1 MLISKSSIYA
11 LRSAIYLARQDQ
23 NCYVTIKE
31 LSDELEISFH
41 FLTKVLQELTKR
53 EILKSYQGPHGGV
66 KLAKDAGEITFLD
79 IVQSIDGSHTIA
91 DCALGLPDC
100 GELTP
105 CPLHEQW
112 SGLKTSLKTMMEQLS
127 VAELAA
133 RHSKQATDSN
143 QTSYSS
149 GQIFLKSIIKTKY
162 T

>member
-23 NCYVTIKE
+23 NCYITIKE

-66 KLAKDAGEITFLD
+66 KLAKDAAEITFLD
-79 IVQSIDGSHTIA
+79 IVQSVDGSHTIA
-91 DCALGLPDC
+91 DCALGLPGC
-100 GELTP
+100 GELAH

-112 SGLKTSLKTMMEQLS
+112 SGLKTSLKTMMERIS

-133 RHSKQATDSN
+133 RQSKPTPDSN
-143 QTSYSS
+143 QDLGSAK
-149 GQIFLKSIIKTKY
+149 QFF
-162 T
+162 